1 MFSFVSL
8 SIIIFDDRLKKI
20 IFIFFI
26 INIVYVNNLNKL
38 YLVYY
43 YYIWFSMILTKM
55 ISLVR

>member
-8 SIIIFDDRLKKI
+8 SIIIFGDWFKKI

-38 YLVYY
+38 YLVYS
-43 YYIWFSMILTKM
+43 IWFSMILTKM

>member
-8 SIIIFDDRLKKI
+8 SIIIFGDRFKKI

-38 YLVYY
+38 YLVYS
-43 YYIWFSMILTKM
+43 IWFSMILTKM

>member
-38 YLVYY
+38 YLVYS
-43 YYIWFSMILTKM
+43 IWFSMILTKM